1 VQLAVTLFPYS
12 KSQPSSAHYCICY
25 YNLCYTGDFKSA
37 TECVSKG
44 TASSFKFKFFVQYT
58 QWAGGALAAEVRQ
71 GRWHPVTAGKMSIMR
86 FRDKQGPD
94 TAKPMWTD
102 MMQVIITN
110 TVVCTETDVIMAL
123 FTLQ

>member
-1 VQLAVTLFPYS
+1 V
-12 KSQPSSAHYCICY
+12 
-25 YNLCYTGDFKSA
+25 YTGDFKSA

-102 MMQVIITN
+102 MMQVLH
-110 TVVCTETDVIMAL
+110 ML
-123 FTLQ
+123 

>member
-1 VQLAVTLFPYS
+1 VHTTALLLHLV
-12 KSQPSSAHYCICY
+12 
-25 YNLCYTGDFKSA
+25 YTGDFKSA

-110 TVVCTETDVIMAL
+110 TVVCTEM
-123 FTLQ
+123 TL